1 MTQRKLTNQTNSSIL
16 QWLHW
21 YSEITMHLTHSVMVQ
36 INMYIKLL
44 GYCWTHGKGSVSES
58 YYVCCYIKIRARA
71 DNFWNSSDSK
81 GFPCD
86 PVGGKEPACQCR
98 RHGFNPWVGKISL
111 RRKWQSTP
119 VFLPGES
126 HGQRILVGYSLW
138 GCKARDMTSLLNNN
152 NNSFL
157 IAFGKY
163 WLFFFL
169 TLVLWVLIST
179 AIFKGNDS
187 LKHYRERH
195 E

>member
-98 RHGFNPWVGKISL
+98 RHGFKPWIRKIPW
-111 RRKWQSTP
+111 RRKWQPTP
-119 VFLPGES
+119 LFLPGKS
-126 HGQRILVGYSLW
+126 HGQRNLLGYLLFMGVAKVRYDLVNKQQQL
-138 GCKARDMTSLLNNN
+138 
-152 NNSFL
+152 FL
-157 IAFGKY
+157 I
-163 WLFFFL
+163 
-169 TLVLWVLIST
+169 
-179 AIFKGNDS
+179 
-187 LKHYRERH
+187 
-195 E
+195 